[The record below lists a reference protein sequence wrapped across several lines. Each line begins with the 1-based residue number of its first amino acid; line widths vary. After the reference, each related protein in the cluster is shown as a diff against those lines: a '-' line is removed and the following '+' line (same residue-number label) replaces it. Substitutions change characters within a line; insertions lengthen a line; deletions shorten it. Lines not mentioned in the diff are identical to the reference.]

1 MTRAMLPGERGIRLP
16 TLCLLA
22 GRTLSKKRASCEYS
36 VCAQRGENRT
46 ERIAGEDKRLPRRMS
61 RGRGARFFPKTGDY
75 FHSPAGDPCENGPSL
90 HLAGPG
96 FV

>member
-22 GRTLSKKRASCEYS
+22 GMSLSKKRASCEYS

-46 ERIAGEDKRLPRRMS
+46 ERITGEDKRLPLRMS
-61 RGRGARFFPKTGDY
+61 RRPGHTVF
-75 FHSPAGDPCENGPSL
+75 SENR
-90 HLAGPG
+90 
-96 FV
+96 